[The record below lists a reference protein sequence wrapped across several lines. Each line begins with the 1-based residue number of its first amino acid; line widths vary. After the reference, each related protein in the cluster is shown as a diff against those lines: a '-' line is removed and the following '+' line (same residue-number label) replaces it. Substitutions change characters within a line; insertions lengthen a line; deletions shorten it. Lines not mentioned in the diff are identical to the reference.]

1 MEAVLNTTFQISM
14 ENEEIEFGT
23 VQFLGI
29 LVFILLIFGN
39 FLILGIIHYE
49 KFGQDPQKRSFPDQ
63 IITDS
68 ILWNAIIVSFINA
81 IILEFRSLFGTVGH
95 LWAIVVYFLR

>member
-39 FLILGIIHYE
+39 CLILGIIHYE

-63 IITDS
+63 IIS
-68 ILWNAIIVSFINA
+68 AFVWNAITISFINA
-81 IILEFRSLFGTVGH
+81 IILEYRSLFGTVGYF
-95 LWAIVVYFLR
+95 WAIVVYFLR